1 VTSSL
6 GDAESFFLQENP
18 LSPNSILKETGLN
31 YTLFL
36 RKTHILGFV
45 YVIFLRLRYVL
56 VIRIS
61 LKQILSSFQGGKQ
74 IKKIKCGGHRSKI
87 TTITSF
93 EKLILATFSK
103 NLRYTCFL
111 ETGNSSA
118 RKTEIIFTTLD
129 DNIDTSLTQKIFRW
143 FCSNFFFYPSRV
155 VQELDNKKP

>member
-1 VTSSL
+1 M
-6 GDAESFFLQENP
+6 
-18 LSPNSILKETGLN
+18 
-31 YTLFL
+31 FL

-143 FCSNFFFYPSRV
+143 FCSNFFFYPSRGSGQTQV
-155 VQELDNKKP
+155 YYLNAYSPFAFCQLELHLSRLNAGHETFCF